1 MYNNPILD
9 ASGKA
14 KQEDLG
20 RIEQKFHVKNPAEMR
35 EHYLDYNGGRP
46 ERTVFA
52 GKNGDD

>member
-14 KQEDLG
+14 KKEDLG

-35 EHYLDYNGGRP
+35 QHYLDYNGGRP

-52 GKNGDD
+52 GKNGEE